1 MFRSLS
7 SSWASFVTTFIII
20 SMVILPSLVFAQFEI
35 CDNGIDDDNDSLID
49 LNDDDCDCVVVE
61 PISLIPNPSFED
73 MECCPSDRSQLDCAT
88 DWIQASEPTTD
99 YINTCGWFGWEQFPP
114 PTPIPDGNGIMGFRD
129 GRVRG
134 NNDGEPQWKEYAGA
148 CLTNPLLA
156 DSTYRFQFDVGFVNN
171 QVSPPINISF
181 FGTTDCVNL
190 PFGVGNQAFGCP
202 TNGPNW
208 VKLGDVAVSGNNG
221 NVWVNTFIETTP
233 DEYIYAIAIGPDC
246 TAVISPASLY
256 YFFDNLIL
264 ADIEL
269 FDLLISE
276 STHPCNSDYNLSVPN
291 NPEFEYQWYKEGI
304 ALVGETSS
312 ELTNNYGE
320 GNYQVVIIDDESCRV
335 SSEFEY
341 AIPVFEEPITIAIC
355 EGESYLFN
363 GENLTTSG
371 MYLDTLKDENGCDI
385 IVPLE
390 LEIIGEKTDTLDAII
405 LEGENFEIGEYSF
418 SEEGEYPLTF
428 MSSQGCDSLVLLSLL
443 NFKVYI
449 PNVFSPNNDGIND
462 TFRPFT
468 ADDIIRSVNMS
479 IYDRWG
485 NKVFQGMEWRSREF
499 SPGVYAYLID
509 IEFTNDLSKQFVG
522 TVTVLK

>member
-1 MFRSLS
+1 MFSKTSNHIPIEHSESVGHYVINEHLIILWARPKKKFNLKTLWNFKLENAIKQKYCERLFQLKKIEIQFNSNRIQLISYFYNVSKIKITRILMFRSLS

-233 DEYIYAIAIGPDC
+233 DEDIYAIAIGPDC
-246 TAVISPASLY
+246 PAVISPVSLY

-304 ALVGETSS
+304 AVVGETNS
-312 ELTNNYGE
+312 E
-320 GNYQVVIIDDESCRV
+320 
-335 SSEFEY
+335 
-341 AIPVFEEPITIAIC
+341 
-355 EGESYLFN
+355 
-363 GENLTTSG
+363 
-371 MYLDTLKDENGCDI
+371 
-385 IVPLE
+385 
-390 LEIIGEKTDTLDAII
+390 
-405 LEGENFEIGEYSF
+405 
-418 SEEGEYPLTF
+418 
-428 MSSQGCDSLVLLSLL
+428 
-443 NFKVYI
+443 
-449 PNVFSPNNDGIND
+449 
-462 TFRPFT
+462 
-468 ADDIIRSVNMS
+468 
-479 IYDRWG
+479 
-485 NKVFQGMEWRSREF
+485 
-499 SPGVYAYLID
+499 
-509 IEFTNDLSKQFVG
+509 
-522 TVTVLK
+522 